1 MALRKS
7 DYVIFPLLARTT
19 TTQASKPVNLVNG
32 SRLAAF
38 LRVSAKSGTNPTLN
52 VKIQDSPD
60 GENWFDIA
68 SGAFTE
74 ATNTGAFRLG
84 LAGPFGDYVRGHAT
98 IGGTDTPTFTYELQI
113 NVES

>member
-7 DYVIFPLLARTT
+7 ESTPFPLLARTAT
-19 TTQASKPVNLVNG
+19 IHVSRPVHLVNG

-38 LRVSAKSGTNPTLN
+38 LRITARGGTNPTLN
-52 VKIQDSPD
+52 VKLQDSPD

-74 ATNTGAFRLG
+74 ATNVASLRLA
-84 LAGPFGDYVRGHAT
+84 LQGPFGSFVRAHST
-98 IGGTDTPTFTYELQI
+98 IGGTDTPTFTYELQLH
-113 NVES
+113 VES